1 MVDIINAY
9 AAAGY
14 NCILITGR
22 LVERST
28 PLDKSVKIYRIIK
41 YDRKTSFRR
50 LLTWTLGFF
59 QILSRIVFRF
69 RKDILF
75 IVSNPPIALL
85 LPFLVKNRYQLL
97 IFDVYPDALSELG
110 YLSHKSGILKLWRKA
125 NKRVF
130 AGADSIFTITE
141 SMKSVLQAYAGG
153 KIIKVIQIWTDN
165 LFFKP
170 VDPSENPFIKK
181 HYLSGKFIVLYSGNI
196 GLSGDVDILTDI
208 AEKIPNNDIV
218 FVIIGDGAKK
228 QMIIEKR
235 DKLGLQNMI
244 LLPWQP
250 VSELPFSLSAAS
262 LAVISIGKKASSLA
276 IPSKL
281 FNFLSVGAPLLCMTA
296 KGSEVQRLVYQYE
309 CGKSFEPEDKIGM
322 INFIIELK
330 NNEGLYKAYRHNSLK
345 ASENF
350 NISNIYP
357 MIEATN
363 NILKNEY

>member
-28 PLDKSVKIYRIIK
+28 PLDKSVKINWIIA
-41 YDRKTSFRR
+41 YDRKTTFRR

-59 QILSRIVFRF
+59 QIFSKIVFKF
-69 RKDILF
+69 RKDILL

-85 LPFLVKNRYQLL
+85 LPLFVKNRYQLL

-110 YLSHKSGILKLWRKA
+110 YLSHKSGIIKLWKKA
-125 NKRVF
+125 NKVVF
-130 AGADSIFTITE
+130 SRAGSIFTITE
-141 SMKSVLQAYAGG
+141 SMKSVLEVYSGS
-153 KIIKVIQIWTDN
+153 KVIKVIQIWTDN

-170 VDPSENPFIKK
+170 IDPSKNSFIKK
-181 HYLSGKFIVLYSGNI
+181 HNLSGKFIVLYSGNI
-196 GLSGDVDILTDI
+196 GLSGDVDVLTDI
-208 AEKIPNNDIV
+208 AERIHCDDIV
-218 FVIIGDGAKK
+218 FVIIGEGAKK
-228 QMIIEKR
+228 QMISEKKE
-235 DKLGLQNMI
+235 KLGLKNLI

-262 LAVISIGKKASSLA
+262 LAVISIGEKVSNLA

-296 KGSEVQRLVYQYE
+296 KGSEVERLVNQFD
-309 CGKSFEPEDKIGM
+309 CGRSFQPDDIIEM
-322 INFIIELK
+322 IKFIIELR
-330 NNEGLYKAYRHNSLK
+330 NNEGLYKEYRYNSLK
-345 ASENF
+345 ASESF
-350 NISNIYP
+350 TISNIDP
-357 MIEATN
+357 MLEATRNIVKN
-363 NILKNEY
+363 NY